1 MAAVG
6 TELEVNLTFGD
17 SVMTWLHSALI
28 WIEFLNEVLGR
39 EQVEKSEKT
48 LATDNFQPETG
59 PTSPLDDVQ
68 PHETC
73 LKWRI
78 EQVVSDAGSVD
89 VAAINTSI
97 SIAIDDV
104 APLESVNAIGDAV
117 GANPFIRFLSS
128 LRHQSRDLPLKFV
141 FPFISRHSDAN
152 LILISLIDLSNGN
165 NKEIGA

>member
-1 MAAVG
+1 MRY
-6 TELEVNLTFGD
+6 LE
-17 SVMTWLHSALI
+17 
-28 WIEFLNEVLGR
+28 EK
-39 EQVEKSEKT
+39 QVEKCEKT

-141 FPFISRHSDAN
+141 FPLISRRSDAN
-152 LILISLIDLSNGN
+152 LILVGRIGLHSFRAVYSLTAHFHVTDIANRPIEWKQQRNRSLNCARPV
-165 NKEIGA
+165 I